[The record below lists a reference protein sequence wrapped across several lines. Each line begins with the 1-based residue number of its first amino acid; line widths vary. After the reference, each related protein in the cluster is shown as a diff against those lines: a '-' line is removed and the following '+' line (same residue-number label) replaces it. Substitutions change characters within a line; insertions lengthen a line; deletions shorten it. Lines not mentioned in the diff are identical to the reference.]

1 VTVLPDTQE
10 LEVETAKP
18 VHRPSL
24 LLAILKSWEFLL
36 FILVAAGALASAR
49 ASPYFLDIW
58 NLSDAT
64 FNFTEKAIVALPM
77 ALLII
82 AREIDISVAGI
93 MALASLVMGLGAQAG
108 ADWSLVAL
116 LGLATGLICGMLN
129 GALVTMF
136 RVPAIVATIGTM
148 SLFRGMGYAILGDQV
163 IKSYP
168 AGFEAFGQGYVA
180 GPLSIEFAIFLALA
194 VLFGVVLHRTVVGRR
209 IYAIGNNPEVARFS
223 GIAVNRY
230 RFVLFSVV
238 GLAAGLASVC
248 LTSRLGST
256 RPSIAVG
263 WELEIITMVVLG
275 GVSILGG
282 VGSILG
288 VVLAALLMGLVTF
301 GLGLLNVPGIVM
313 QIVVGSLLIVV
324 ISIPGLLQR
333 LALIM
338 RAHP

>member
-1 VTVLPDTQE
+1 MTVLHETQGRK
-10 LEVETAKP
+10 VETATA
-18 VHRPSL
+18 VRRPSL
-24 LLAILKSWEFLL
+24 LRAILKSWEFLL
-36 FILVAAGALASAR
+36 FMLLAAGVLAATR
-49 ASPYFLDIW
+49 ASPYFLDVW

-108 ADWSLVAL
+108 AGWWLVAL
-116 LGLATGLICGMLN
+116 LGLTAGLLCGMLN

-168 AGFEAFGQGYVA
+168 PGFEAFGQGYVA
-180 GPLSIEFAIFLALA
+180 GPLSIEFAIFLGLA
-194 VLFGVVLHRTVVGRR
+194 VLFGIVLHRTVVGRR
-209 IYAIGNNPEVARFS
+209 IYAIGTNPEVARFS
-223 GIAVNRY
+223 GIAVSRY

-313 QIVVGSLLIVV
+313 QIVVGSLLVVV
-324 ISIPGLLQR
+324 IAIPGLLQR
-333 LALIM
+333 LGLLMSA
-338 RAHP
+338 PP